1 MAMKYRVFLLLGL
14 SCLLL
19 RAQEGETG
27 PTTPAVIPEAVKS
40 SLAALVPAAR
50 ELGGAG
56 PGERRFYGSD
66 LWTYIDGGAEPYH
79 GYGMVAMV
87 HQEYKIKDT
96 ELTIDVFDM
105 GDPLSA
111 FGIYSSERAPEY
123 KYLNIGTEGHGED
136 AALDFLQG
144 KYYVKM
150 GAVRE
155 NGSAAPLL
163 ATCAA
168 QISKRIG
175 GGKTMPAGLKLL
187 PAANRVAHSEK
198 FIKTAPLGHSFLAP
212 AYMASYTF
220 EGKPSTVALSLA
232 ANPAEAR
239 SRAEQLGKYFT
250 KLGKLVPRPDLG
262 PSASQGSTS
271 YEGEVV
277 YVVRGRYLVLVV
289 NPPADRGSF
298 LKTLLGAIPEAD

>member
-1 MAMKYRVFLLLGL
+1 MVYRLFLMLGL
-14 SCLLL
+14 ACFPLA
-19 RAQEGETG
+19 AQDGETG
-27 PTTPAVIPEAVKS
+27 PAKPAVIPEAEKS
-40 SLAALVPAAR
+40 SLAALVPGAGD
-50 ELGGAG
+50 LGGAG
-56 PGERRFYGSD
+56 SGERRFYGSD

-123 KYLNIGTEGHGED
+123 KYLDIGAEGHGED
-136 AALDFLQG
+136 AALDFLQD
-144 KYYVKM
+144 KYYVKL

-163 ATCAA
+163 ATCAG

-175 GGKTMPAGLKLL
+175 GGKSLPEGLKLL

-198 FIKTAPLGHSFLAP
+198 FVKTAPLGHSFLAP
-212 AYMASYTF
+212 AYLAFYTLG
-220 EGKPSTVALSLA
+220 GKQSTVALSLA

-250 KLGKLVPRPDLG
+250 KLGKLAPRPDLG
-262 PSASQGSTS
+262 PGASLGSTS

-277 YVVRGRYLVLVV
+277 YAVRGRYVVLLV
-289 NPPADRGSF
+289 NPPADRGGF
-298 LKTLLGAIPEAD
+298 LKTLIGAIPEAD

>member
-1 MAMKYRVFLLLGL
+1 MVYRYFLLLGL
-14 SCLLL
+14 VCFPLA
-19 RAQEGETG
+19 AQECEEG
-27 PTTPAVIPEAVKS
+27 PAKPAVIPEAVKS
-40 SLAALVPAAR
+40 SLAARVPTAR
-50 ELGGAG
+50 ELGATG

-66 LWTYIDGGAEPYH
+66 LWTYMDGGAEPYH

-123 KYLNIGTEGHGED
+123 KYLAIGTEGHGED
-136 AALDFLQG
+136 AVLNFLQG
-144 KYYVKM
+144 QYYVKLA
-150 GAVRE
+150 AVRE
-155 NGSAAPLL
+155 SGSSAPLL

-175 GGKTMPAGLKLL
+175 GGKTMPEGLKLL

-198 FIKTAPLGHSFLAP
+198 FIKTAPLGHIFLAP
-212 AYMASYTF
+212 AYLASYMF

-232 ANPAEAR
+232 ANSAEAR
-239 SRAEQLGKYFT
+239 SRADQLGKYFT

-262 PSASQGSTS
+262 PGANLGSTS
-271 YEGEVV
+271 YEGEMV
-277 YVVRGRYLVLVV
+277 YVARGRYLVMVV
-289 NPPADRGSF
+289 NPPADHGSF
-298 LKTLLGAIPEAD
+298 LKTLIGAIPEAD

>member
-1 MAMKYRVFLLLGL
+1 MVYRVFVLLGL
-14 SCLLL
+14 ACLVL
-19 RAQEGETG
+19 RAQDGETG
-27 PTTPAVIPEAVKS
+27 PAQPAVIPDAVKS
-40 SLAALVPAAR
+40 SLAALVPGAR
-50 ELGGAG
+50 DLGGAG
-56 PGERRFYGSD
+56 SGERRFYGSD

-123 KYLNIGTEGHGED
+123 KYLNIGAEGHGED

-144 KYYVKM
+144 KYYVKLA
-150 GAVRE
+150 AVRE

-163 ATCAA
+163 ATCAG

-175 GGKTMPAGLKLL
+175 GGKSLPEGLKLL

-198 FIKTAPLGHSFLAP
+198 FVKTAPLGHSFLAP
-212 AYMASYTF
+212 AYLAFYTL
-220 EGKPSTVALSLA
+220 EGKQSTVALSLA

-250 KLGKLVPRPDLG
+250 KLGKLAPRPDLG
-262 PSASQGSTS
+262 PGASLGSTS

-277 YVVRGRYLVLVV
+277 YAVRGRYLVLVV
-289 NPPADRGSF
+289 NPPADRGGF
-298 LKTLLGAIPEAD
+298 LKTLIGAIPEAD

>member
-1 MAMKYRVFLLLGL
+1 MMPRLFLLLGL
-14 SCLLL
+14 ACFPLA
-19 RAQEGETG
+19 AQDGETG
-27 PTTPAVIPEAVKS
+27 PAQPAVIPDAVKS
-40 SLAALVPAAR
+40 SLAALVPGAR
-50 ELGGAG
+50 DLGGAG
-56 PGERRFYGSD
+56 SGERRFYGSD

-123 KYLNIGTEGHGED
+123 KYLNIGAEGHGED

-144 KYYVKM
+144 KYYVKLA
-150 GAVRE
+150 AVRE

-163 ATCAA
+163 ATCAG

-175 GGKTMPAGLKLL
+175 GGKSLPEGLKLL

-198 FIKTAPLGHSFLAP
+198 FVKTAPLGHSFLAP
-212 AYMASYTF
+212 AYLAFYTL
-220 EGKPSTVALSLA
+220 EGKQSTVALSVA
-232 ANPAEAR
+232 ANRAEAR

-250 KLGKLVPRPDLG
+250 KLGKLTPRPDLG
-262 PSASQGSTS
+262 PGASLGSTT

-277 YVVRGRYLVLVV
+277 YVARGRYLVRVV
-289 NPPADRGSF
+289 NPPQDRGNF
-298 LKTLLGAIPEAD
+298 LKTLIGAIPEAD

>member
-1 MAMKYRVFLLLGL
+1 
-14 SCLLL
+14 
-19 RAQEGETG
+19 
-27 PTTPAVIPEAVKS
+27 
-40 SLAALVPAAR
+40 VPVAGK
-50 ELGGAG
+50 LGGAG

-123 KYLNIGTEGHGED
+123 KYLDIGAEGHGED

-144 KYYVKM
+144 KYYVKLA
-150 GAVRE
+150 AVRE

-163 ATCAA
+163 ATCAG

-175 GGKTMPAGLKLL
+175 GGKSMPEGLKLL

-198 FIKTAPLGHSFLAP
+198 FVKTAPLGHSFLAP
-212 AYMASYTF
+212 AYLAFYTL
-220 EGKPSTVALSLA
+220 EGKQSTVALSLA
-232 ANPAEAR
+232 ANRAEAQ

-250 KLGKLVPRPDLG
+250 KLGKLAPRPDLG
-262 PSASQGSTS
+262 PGASLGSTS

-277 YVVRGRYLVLVV
+277 YAVRGRYVVLVV
-289 NPPADRGSF
+289 NPPADRGGF
-298 LKTLLGAIPEAD
+298 LKTLIGAIPEAD